1 MLFYIRVP
9 SLITPVH
16 CITITEEPL
25 KDRPRFTDEQWQQM
39 TKGLNQLGSIAKA
52 NGMQL
57 CYHPHVGTGVQD
69 LKDIDKLMANTTPE
83 NVTLLL
89 DTGHLYYAGVDPLAV
104 TKKYANRIKHVHL
117 KNIRQSV
124 LDKSEEDGISFLD
137 SIQKGV
143 FTVPGDPK
151 GAIDFPPILQELA
164 KAHYQGWLVVE
175 AEQDPNKTNPLENA
189 VIARTYLRKLTGL

>member
-1 MLFYIRVP
+1 VVAELGYA
-9 SLITPVH
+9 VH
-16 CITITEEPL
+16 QDKSKDPL
-25 KDRPRFTDEQWQQM
+25 KDKPTFTNEQWDQM
-39 TKGLNQLGSIAKA
+39 TEGLNKLGSIAKSK
-52 NGMQL
+52 GMQL

-69 LKDIDKLMANTTPE
+69 LEDIHRLMANTDSDK
-83 NVTLLL
+83 VKLLL

-104 TKKYANRIKHVHL
+104 TKEYANRIKHVHL
-117 KNIRQSV
+117 KNIRESV
-124 LDKSEEDGISFLD
+124 LKESEKDGISFLD

-151 GAIDFPPILQELA
+151 GAINFDPILQELA

-189 VIARTYLRKLTGL
+189 VIARTYLRDLTGL